1 MPPTDQPSDHSA
13 SACPNGTDGDRS
25 DSDTPA
31 ELLDAS
37 IDNFPTLRGGQT
49 ASVISAQIV
58 RMRLTF
64 RRQTINPYL
73 RILVLVAQRCSCML
87 RTTRFGAKAKHVTT
101 VGHDVPRTADASI
114 LGLWTTFLRHLPLP
128 LGVAARADRTRP
140 ATTNRAARTAEIQAS
155 THQTVKTAKKTNHNG
170 GAGFLGLPLASFS
183 LRLSCRAC

>member
-64 RRQTINPYL
+64 RRQTINPHL

-140 ATTNRAARTAEIQAS
+140 ATINRAARIAEIQAS
-155 THQTVKTAKKTNHNG
+155 THQTAKTAKKISHNG
-170 GAGFLGLPLASFS
+170 GAGFPGLPLASFS
-183 LRLSCRAC
+183 LRSSCRAC

>member
-1 MPPTDQPSDHSA
+1 MPPTDQPSDQSA

-37 IDNFPTLRGGQT
+37 IDNFPTLGCGQT

-58 RMRLTF
+58 RMRL
-64 RRQTINPYL
+64 
-73 RILVLVAQRCSCML
+73 AQRCSCVL

-140 ATTNRAARTAEIQAS
+140 ATINRAAIIAEIQAS
-155 THQTVKTAKKTNHNG
+155 IHQTVKMAKKTSLNG
-170 GAGFLGLPLASFS
+170 GAGFRGLRSVSFS
-183 LRLSCRAC
+183 LRSSCRAC

>member
-1 MPPTDQPSDHSA
+1 MPPTDQPSDQSA

-37 IDNFPTLRGGQT
+37 IDNFPTLGCGQT

-64 RRQTINPYL
+64 RRQTINPHL
-73 RILVLVAQRCSCML
+73 RILVLVAQRCSCVL

-140 ATTNRAARTAEIQAS
+140 ALINRAAIIAEIQAS
-155 THQTVKTAKKTNHNG
+155 IHQTVKMAKKTSLNG
-170 GAGFLGLPLASFS
+170 GAGFRGLRSVSFS
-183 LRLSCRAC
+183 LRSSCRAC